1 MSASLPQRAALAL
14 LACLLCRSVPAQS
27 QGPEMPRTLSLER
40 QVFSGDF
47 DAMLQRRRIR
57 VVVPLSRTLYF
68 NDTGRE
74 RGVTADTV
82 RDFETHLNRKYA
94 KQRKK
99 RPLTVAMIPATG
111 AELKVGDIHLAEPNL
126 HGGAKYMDQLMTR

>member
-1 MSASLPQRAALAL
+1 M
-14 LACLLCRSVPAQS
+14 SVPAQS
-27 QGPEMPRTLSLER
+27 QGPEKPRTLSLER
-40 QVFSGDF
+40 QVFSGHF

-57 VVVPLSRTLYF
+57 VVVPLSRMLYF
-68 NDTGRE
+68 NDKGRE

-111 AELKVGDIHLAEPNL
+111 AEPKVGDIHLAEPNL